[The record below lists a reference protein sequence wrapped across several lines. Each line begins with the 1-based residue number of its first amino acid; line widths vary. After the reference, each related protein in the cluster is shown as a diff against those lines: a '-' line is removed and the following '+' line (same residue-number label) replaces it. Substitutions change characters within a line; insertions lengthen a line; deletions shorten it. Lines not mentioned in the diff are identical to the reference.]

1 MAQIILTSN
10 VVIPNGPKFA
20 FNQKLQVE
28 AYDLIDVTVPKATTS
43 DVQVELPGSTDGIDF
58 LAIQSDWFGEELKY
72 KLEETGSDYPLDQP
86 LLLVGKG
93 AVSFFIASGATAGP
107 TSLYFSNDASK
118 EAKVQILIGRDATPT
133 PAPASP

>member
-1 MAQIILTSN
+1 MAQIIMTAN

-28 AYDLIDVTVPKATTS
+28 AYDLIDVTVPQATTS

-72 KLEETGSDYPLDQP
+72 KLAEGGSDYPLDQP

-93 AVSFFIASGATAGP
+93 AVSFFVASGATVGP
-107 TSLYFSNDASK
+107 TSLFFSNDASK

-133 PAPASP
+133 PAPPP